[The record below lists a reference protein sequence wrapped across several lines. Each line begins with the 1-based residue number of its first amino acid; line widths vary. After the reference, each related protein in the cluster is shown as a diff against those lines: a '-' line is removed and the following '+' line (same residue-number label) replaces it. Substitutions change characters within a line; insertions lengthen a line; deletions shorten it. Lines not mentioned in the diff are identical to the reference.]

1 MMHGG
6 YLIPSRVR
14 KLQNS
19 KRSLQKKVPALSQP
33 STTNPHSPLHS
44 PGLHDNCPG
53 DAILPGPRFSLRDAE
68 IHDSE
73 YEPTKGNGGELGD
86 ATVVYHVDAPP
97 ATLSRDSGLVDIA
110 LAVGNAI
117 VAGGVY
123 GLVDVACG
131 GPSGSSEG
139 GRKLLQNPF
148 VAGSGIGATVGY
160 FAPNYVYGPVMENLY
175 SLEGISQYFPYI
187 MTLPFATQ
195 VSVATGAIAGMLLH
209 PLLYYP
215 MNGVAGVHWGY
226 FSGTALAV
234 VTSALVY
241 VYYGREDTGLP
252 VPVGSFIEPS
262 KIDIVDSVVRY
273 NNVSGEVETYSLKEQ
288 KFVGPPDKCLEGRK
302 IAGESRSYAR
312 TGKVVFD
319 DRLLAFL
326 YNFFDEDTKT
336 RYPEHILE
344 IKTKRELQQK
354 QDLMALT
361 DASVAVILH
370 DEAYFTGQ
378 HDNPARTTSNRG
390 DDVIKII
397 TTIKEL
403 ISGGKRHLPGFNSLE
418 HVSFAIQLLMVLK
431 QSKQD
436 QSTVDTVPAL
446 ERFIRK
452 RCPGLTL
459 YTSEEKYNGESVESQ
474 LRIAGWNGPE
484 LSKAKQRWDQ
494 IQRKE
499 IDRTW
504 RNRAF
509 FVATA

>member
-1 MMHGG
+1 MEGNWGTLLSFTTWTLLPQLYHGT
-6 YLIPSRVR
+6 VA
-14 KLQNS
+14 
-19 KRSLQKKVPALSQP
+19 SL
-33 STTNPHSPLHS
+33 
-44 PGLHDNCPG
+44 
-53 DAILPGPRFSLRDAE
+53 ILPC
-68 IHDSE
+68 
-73 YEPTKGNGGELGD
+73 
-86 ATVVYHVDAPP
+86 
-97 ATLSRDSGLVDIA
+97 
-110 LAVGNAI
+110 AVGNAI

-509 FVATA
+509 FVATAVILSVAGSMLQGNM